1 MLFLPIVI
9 HNLVAGGEVQKEFTK
24 VVKPKVSQGVSYLA
38 PGKCLLF
45 LSIIPKNP
53 KMDKKMHQLLKI
65 KSRGYLFVFS

>member
-1 MLFLPIVI
+1 MGLDAFLPFFI

-45 LSIIPKNP
+45 
-53 KMDKKMHQLLKI
+53 
-65 KSRGYLFVFS
+65 